1 MSAAAGRRPLRQV
14 RRRRGTIGVPH
25 ASEIPMSEPAL
36 HDYLVISRGQ
46 WDADATPDRVQGAID
61 AFYSWLDGHIA
72 AGRMR
77 TGSRLKAEGATVTRN
92 GIVTDGPF
100 GETKEL
106 IGGYWLVAAASLEE
120 AARLLADSPT
130 VALGLFYEVRP
141 LDPQQATAT
150 MRATETTGR
159 G

>member
-1 MSAAAGRRPLRQV
+1 
-14 RRRRGTIGVPH
+14 
-25 ASEIPMSEPAL
+25 
-36 HDYLVISRGQ
+36 
-46 WDADATPDRVQGAID
+46 
-61 AFYSWLDGHIA
+61 
-72 AGRMR
+72 MR
-77 TGSRLKAEGATVTRN
+77 TGSRLKAEGATVTGR
-92 GIVTDGPF
+92 GIVIDGPF

-106 IGGYWLVAAASLEE
+106 IGGYWLVAAPSLEE

-130 VALGLFYEVRP
+130 VALGVFYEVRP